1 MVLQQLVDF
10 IRFCKTSKSE
20 LDVDLETIGSCVNE
34 DGSSNIT
41 LNASDTS
48 NFDRIVWEIKNNLG
62 NFISTGV
69 EGESFTPQ
77 QSGTYRLKGILDC
90 TSQEFVS
97 TEIPVSILSSRL

>member
-1 MVLQQLVDF
+1 M
-10 IRFCKTSKSE
+10 
-20 LDVDLETIGSCVNE
+20 GSCVNE

-97 TEIPVSILSSRL
+97 TEIPVSICPADFDKDGIIDNIDLRSR